1 MGTIGSLG
9 GYYQLSNL
17 LSSGSGSSASTSA
30 TSLDSLVQSL
40 LSSGSGAS
48 NNTNAYLLDLSPE
61 AQQILGT
68 GATGTTSADGSSTR
82 FVLTQ
87 AQQTAIEN
95 ILEKFKGDPLTQD
108 TFDQIQSALA
118 AAGLSPQQL
127 GAQDQIASFNPT
139 NVLLE
144 ALSGNY
150 TSIETPGASAS
161 TEQTKETNY
170 LQSIVSLWKSEN
182 STTSSGSGSSASGA
196 ASSGSGASL

>member
-1 MGTIGSLG
+1 MFRSVVT
-9 GYYQLSNL
+9 
-17 LSSGSGSSASTSA
+17 
-30 TSLDSLVQSL
+30 
-40 LSSGSGAS
+40 GSGAFLPAKLV
-48 NNTNAYLLDLSPE
+48 TNDDLSKIVDTTDE
-61 AQQILGT
+61 WIGQRT
-68 GATGTTSADGSSTR
+68 GIRQRYIAAEDENTSDLALAAAR
-82 FVLTQ
+82 
-87 AQQTAIEN
+87 N
-95 ILEKFKGDPLTQD
+95 
-108 TFDQIQSALA
+108 ALA